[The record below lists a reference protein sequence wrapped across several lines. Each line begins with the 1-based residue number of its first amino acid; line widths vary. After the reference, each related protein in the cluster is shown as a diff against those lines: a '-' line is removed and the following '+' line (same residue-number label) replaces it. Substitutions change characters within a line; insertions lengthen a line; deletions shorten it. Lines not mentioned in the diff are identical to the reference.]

1 MSDSQTNYRA
11 VNIPADTAPPDYSY
25 TARRAEILQL
35 IEEAGHPDSLNQS
48 RLADR
53 YDVARSTISR
63 DFDRI
68 REFIQESIG
77 THRHAISASVYRKAI
92 KEFTER
98 GDYDDAID
106 AVESWNEWL
115 REEGVR
121 EVEPET
127 ERRELSG
134 DGDGAPQTLE
144 VTREVVTDDD
154 DTDWDVD
161 GTP

>member
-35 IEEAGHPDSLNQS
+35 VEEAGHPDSLNQS

-53 YDVARSTISR
+53 YDVAPSTISR

-77 THRHAISASVYRKAI
+77 AHRHAISASVYRKAI
-92 KEFTER
+92 REFTER

-115 REEGVR
+115 REEGARNVEPSTEKR
-121 EVEPET
+121 ELAGEVGLSTSLSEVEKEMLD
-127 ERRELSG
+127 EAFDEG
-134 DGDGAPQTLE
+134 DG
-144 VTREVVTDDD
+144 
-154 DTDWDVD
+154 
-161 GTP
+161 